1 MTIIG
6 NSATGVD
13 GPNFVKEPDAVNTD
27 SWESL
32 VPLFYW
38 DTRDLN
44 VTGVWPPR
52 CRVRPDL

>member
-13 GPNFVKEPDAVNTD
+13 CPNFVKEPDAVNTD

-44 VTGVWPPR
+44 PQPLADEG
-52 CRVRPDL
+52 DAED